1 MNLTGTLLGVSKL
14 TYRYSS
20 QDRNLLEK
28 VSFTVGS
35 REKIGIVGPNGSGK
49 TTLIKI
55 LVGELIDFE
64 GNLAKPKSGLKI
76 GYLPQDVS
84 RDSDRILLE
93 EVKVAFPGVYEV
105 EKSLSVLEKQLESGV
120 DAEVLKDYG
129 ELLSKYERMGGFQ
142 LEEKIKKVLSK
153 FGFTNDDIK
162 RSYNKLSGGEKTR
175 VELAKI
181 LLEEPDLLI
190 LDEPTN
196 HLDINSLEWLEEY
209 LRRYKGA
216 VLLTSHDRY
225 FLDKIVTSILEIRD
239 SKSAI
244 YSGNYSFYIYERN
257 LKEKQAWEKYEEQ
270 SRRIKKMEGE
280 AKRRKVWSKRKEKEK
295 IGAGDKGF
303 IGHRA
308 AKLAKRAK
316 AVETRIKQEIEKEK
330 ANKPIIQKQ
339 MKVKLETVY
348 HSGERVL
355 DVCELS
361 KAFGDKTL
369 FNSLNFTIIRGK
381 TIGIIGPNGSGKT
394 TFIRILLGELSA
406 DSGSIRWGANVK
418 LGYHAQ
424 EQENLNMENTILV
437 EVKQGNPDETFA
449 RTILGC
455 LKIRQKRVHERIKNI
470 STGER
475 VKVSLAKVLT
485 SRPNVLI
492 LDEPT
497 NHLDVDAREA
507 LENALADYSGTLI
520 MASHDRYLIQKLADE
535 ILEINGKET
544 RYFPGSYSELKS
556 VLSSFTLAAS
566 CCKKMRKARIEQ
578 Q

>member
-1 MNLTGTLLGVSKL
+1 MDLIGILLRVNNL

-28 VSFTVGS
+28 VSFTIGL

-49 TTLIKI
+49 STLIKI
-55 LVGELIDFE
+55 LVGELTDFA
-64 GNLAKPKSGLKI
+64 GNIAKPKCDLKI

-84 RDSDRILLE
+84 RDSDKILLE
-93 EVKVAFPGVYEV
+93 EVKVAFPEVYKV
-105 EKSLSVLEKQLESGV
+105 EKNLRVLEKRLENNL
-120 DAEVLKDYG
+120 DTEVLRDYG
-129 ELLSKYERMGGFQ
+129 ELLSKYEIMEGFQ

-153 FGFTNDDIK
+153 FGFTNDDMK
-162 RSYNKLSGGEKTR
+162 RIYNKLSGGEKTR

-209 LRRYKGA
+209 LRRYKGTIL
-216 VLLTSHDRY
+216 VTSHDRY
-225 FLDKIVTSILEIRD
+225 FLNKIVTSILELRD
-239 SKSAI
+239 GKSTI

-257 LKEKQAWEKYEEQ
+257 LKERQAWEKYEEQ
-270 SRRIKKMEGE
+270 NRKIKKMERE
-280 AKRRKVWSKRKEKEK
+280 AKQRKIWAKRKEKEK
-295 IGAGDKGF
+295 IGAKDKGF
-303 IGHRA
+303 ITHRA

-316 AVETRIKQEIEKEK
+316 AVETRIKQMIEKEK
-330 ANKPIIQKQ
+330 VNKPVVEKQ
-339 MKVKLETVY
+339 MRVKLETAC
-348 HSGERVL
+348 HSGEIVL

-361 KAFGDKTL
+361 KSFGDRTL
-369 FNSLNFTIIRGK
+369 FNSLNFTITRGK

-394 TFIRILLGELSA
+394 TLIRILLGEIPA

-418 LGYHAQ
+418 IGYHAQ
-424 EQENLNMENTILV
+424 EQENLNMENTILT
-437 EVKQGNPDETFA
+437 EVKQENPDETFV

-455 LKIRQKRVHERIKNI
+455 LKFSQKRVYEKIKNI
-470 STGER
+470 SIGER
-475 VKVSLAKVLT
+475 VKVSLAKVLA
-485 SRPNVLI
+485 SQPNVLI

-507 LENALADYSGTLI
+507 LENALADYSGTI
-520 MASHDRYLIQKLADE
+520 IVASHDRYLIKKLADE

-544 RYFPGSYSELKS
+544 KYFPGSYSELKS
-556 VLSSFTLAAS
+556 KVEL
-566 CCKKMRKARIEQ
+566 
-578 Q
+578 